1 MFYACRLHDS
11 FIFTASYLDTV
22 LTILSQLDFKHVEHT
37 GNYMYHFLQ
46 FFFFLRS
53 LFVFLLSFRLR
64 LFFCTVLNG
73 WCLQSR
79 RTVFSGRYVIH
90 ETVALK

>member
-22 LTILSQLDFKHVEHT
+22 LTILSQLDFKHVERT

-46 FFFFLRS
+46 IFFSHS
-53 LFVFLLSFRLR
+53 LFVFLLSFRQR
-64 LFFCTVLNG
+64 LFLCTVLNG

-90 ETVALK
+90 EIVALK